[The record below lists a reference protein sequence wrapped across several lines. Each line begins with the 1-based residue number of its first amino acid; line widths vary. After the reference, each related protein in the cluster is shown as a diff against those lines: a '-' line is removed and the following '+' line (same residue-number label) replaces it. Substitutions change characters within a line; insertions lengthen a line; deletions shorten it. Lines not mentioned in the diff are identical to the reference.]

1 MTQAQQ
7 SEHTALSEAEQR
19 KKRQGSNK
27 REKDALLGV
36 RYDRKKLQALQAT
49 AGGDLG
55 TLVRQYG
62 DLLTD
67 LLPDAKARGLNPVDL
82 IKEAAERILEEYA
95 GDRVLAKSA

>member
-7 SEHTALSEAEQR
+7 SERTALSEAEQR

-27 REKDALLGV
+27 REKDGLLGV
-36 RYDRKKLQALQAT
+36 RYDRTKLKALQQT
-49 AGGDLG
+49 AGEDLG

-67 LLPDAKARGLNPVDL
+67 LLPGVKERGLNPVDL
-82 IKEAAERILEEYA
+82 IKEAAEKILEEHS
-95 GDRVLAKSA
+95 GQVLAKSA

>member
-27 REKDALLGV
+27 REMDAQLYV
-36 RYDRKKLQALQAT
+36 RYDKTKLQALKDS
-49 AGGDLG
+49 AGNDLA

-67 LLPDAKARGLNPVDL
+67 LLPDVKARGINPVDL
-82 IKEAAERILEEYA
+82 IKEATERILEEHA
-95 GDRVLAKSA
+95 HERVLAKTA

>member
-27 REKDALLGV
+27 REKAALLGV
-36 RYDRKKLQALQAT
+36 RYDKKKLQALQET
-49 AGGDLG
+49 AGRDLG

-67 LLPDAKARGLNPVDL
+67 LLPDVKARGINPVDL
-82 IKEAAERILEEYA
+82 IKEATERILAEH
-95 GDRVLAKSA
+95 GDTVLAKSA

>member
-7 SEHTALSEAEQR
+7 SERTALSEAEQR

-27 REKDALLGV
+27 REMDAQLYV
-36 RYDRKKLQALQAT
+36 RYDRTKLRALKDT
-49 AGGDLG
+49 AGDDLA

-67 LLPDAKARGLNPVDL
+67 LLPGVKERGLNPVDL
-82 IKEAAERILEEYA
+82 IKEAAEKILEEHS
-95 GDRVLAKSA
+95 GQVLAKSA